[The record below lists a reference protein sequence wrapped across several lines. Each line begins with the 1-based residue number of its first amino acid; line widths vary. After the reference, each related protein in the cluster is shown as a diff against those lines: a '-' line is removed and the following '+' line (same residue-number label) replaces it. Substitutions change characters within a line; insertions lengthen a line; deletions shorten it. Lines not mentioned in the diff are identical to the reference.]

1 MLIGVKL
8 EEKTWIETLM
18 LLAKTGAA
26 KSEIRVS
33 SSWLASRLGGSKQT
47 AIRRLAE
54 LERQSMITR
63 RTETRGQVIRIS
75 PAGLSSLRAIHK
87 ELENILNSRQTPLTL
102 SGRVV
107 TGMGEGSYYV
117 GQPKYAE
124 QFKKELGFTPY
135 PGTLDLKLDKD
146 SIELKETLMRMSSRQ
161 VSGFKT
167 SERTFGPVK
176 FLPARL
182 KGTKSA
188 VVLPNR
194 THHTDI
200 LEIIAPRNLRKSI
213 GLKEGDLVNVE
224 VLT

>member
-1 MLIGVKL
+1 L

-18 LLAKTGAA
+18 LLAKAGAA

-47 AIRRLAE
+47 AIRRLAD
-54 LERQSMITR
+54 LESQSMITR

-87 ELENILNSRQTPLTL
+87 ELENILNSRQTSLTL

-146 SIELKETLMRMSSRQ
+146 SLELKETLMRMPSKQ

-176 FLPARL
+176 FLHARL